1 VASLSFYLV
10 VVGGVALATAFALL
24 ITHLVLLASNDR
36 ALRAPTTAAVGAAA
50 IAGVNISGPLGEAI
64 AGGGVVNAERRSSVG
79 DAGAAL
85 TYVGTAALGLSLIA
99 RALVVGRGP
108 WGNLYEF
115 SIAFAFGICAATLY
129 FDRGGRLRA
138 LGTIAIGVALGL
150 LAYAATLPN
159 EVVQLVP
166 ALQHPLLLTIHV
178 GLAMLSYGIFA
189 FAFAAGV
196 AYLIQGDQ
204 DRFSWL
210 PPAKRLD
217 QVAFQAVTV
226 GFPLFAGMLILGS
239 IWASIAWSRYWG
251 WDPKEPARLAGATS
265 CFAPRHRLRRGPPHL
280 LREPLVQRPPH
291 LFRPPHPLGRPHPL
305 GASQALAG
313 AKTRRFVTFTLRGL

>member
-1 VASLSFYLV
+1 MASLSFYLV
-10 VVGGVALATAFALL
+10 VVGGVALTTAFALL
-24 ITHLVLLASNDR
+24 IAHLVMLAFNDR
-36 ALRAPTTAAVGAAA
+36 ALRVSTELSPSIRTGHLV
-50 IAGVNISGPLGEAI
+50 VSGPLGEAL
-64 AGGGVVNAERRSSVG
+64 AGGSISDAERRSGVG
-79 DAGAAL
+79 DAGGAM
-85 TYVGTAALGLSLIA
+85 TVVGTAALGLSLLA
-99 RALVVGRGP
+99 RAAVVGRGP

-115 SIAFAFGICAATLY
+115 SIAFAFAICIATLF

-138 LGTIAIGVALGL
+138 LGAIAIGVALGL
-150 LAYAATLPN
+150 LGYAATLPN

-204 DRFSWL
+204 SRFSWL

-217 QVAFQAVTV
+217 QIAFQAVTV

-251 WDPKEPARLAGATS
+251 WDPKETAALATWLVYAVYLHARS
-265 CFAPRHRLRRGPPHL
+265 QRGW
-280 LREPLVQRPPH
+280 Q
-291 LFRPPHPLGRPHPL
+291 GRPAAL
-305 GASQALAG
+305 LLVIGFGAVLLTYSGNLW
-313 AKTRRFVTFTLRGL
+313 FSGLHTYSGLPTP

>member
-1 VASLSFYLV
+1 MASLSFYLV
-10 VVGGVALATAFALL
+10 VVGGIALATAFALL

-36 ALRAPTTAAVGAAA
+36 ALRAPIAAHAGAAV
-50 IAGVNISGPLGEAI
+50 IAGVNINGPLGEAI
-64 AGGGVVNAERRSSVG
+64 AGGGVVDAERRSSVG

-85 TYVGTAALGLSLIA
+85 TFVGTAALGLSLLA

-115 SIAFAFGICAATLY
+115 SIAFAFGICAATIY

-138 LGTIAIGVALGL
+138 LGAIAVGVALGL

-239 IWASIAWSRYWG
+239 IWAYIAWSRYWG
-251 WDPKEPARLAGATS
+251 WDPKETAALATWLVYAVYLHARS
-265 CFAPRHRLRRGPPHL
+265 QRGW
-280 LREPLVQRPPH
+280 Q
-291 LFRPPHPLGRPHPL
+291 GRPSAL
-305 GASQALAG
+305 LLVIGFGAVLLTYSGNLW
-313 AKTRRFVTFTLRGL
+313 FSGLHTYSGLPTP